1 MIVSNLTRQSLIA
14 DKVFA
19 AKSFW
24 ERTRGL
30 IGRPPLKPGEG
41 LLLPGCMGIHMF
53 GMSYSLDVIYLDRN
67 NEVIAALENIK
78 PNSFGPIKFN
88 SCAVLEFPVG
98 TIAKSK
104 TQEGDQLVIN
114 GADDQLIERV
124 AVKSIPVFR
133 FI

>member
-1 MIVSNLTRQSLIA
+1 MIVTNITRQIRVA
-14 DKVFA
+14 NQVFA

-24 ERTRGL
+24 DRMRGL

-53 GMSYSLDVIYLDRN
+53 GMSYSLDVIYLDQN

-78 PNSFGPIKFN
+78 PNSFGPIKLN

-98 TIAKSK
+98 TIRKSK
-104 TQEGDQLVIN
+104 TQLGDQIVIN
-114 GADDQLIERV
+114 GADELIEPV